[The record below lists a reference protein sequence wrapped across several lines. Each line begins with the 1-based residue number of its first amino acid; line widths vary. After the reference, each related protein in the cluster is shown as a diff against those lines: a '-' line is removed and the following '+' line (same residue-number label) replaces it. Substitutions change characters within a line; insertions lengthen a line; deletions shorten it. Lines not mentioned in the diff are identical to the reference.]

1 MKFNRRNFLSVFGL
15 AAAGVAVASPQAA
28 KAVPVPKTP
37 QVKSNRAYVTTVSGN
52 DWHEITH
59 GLDKPLVCAVAGDVK
74 GNVIRAVLEPTSL
87 STCRLRVPAP
97 PLTFYWRKPKKQ
109 SYSVVVYVPMDE
121 QLRPA

>member
-1 MKFNRRNFLSVFGL
+1 M
-15 AAAGVAVASPQAA
+15 ASPQAA